1 MKARWRDRHRVA
13 TIGFLLVLFGVQ
25 EPAAFPDTAGE
36 PLVEQEA
43 VVLLHGLG
51 RSWRSMKPL
60 ESRLSS
66 EGYKVHN
73 FAYPSRDTG
82 PAELVTELERQVETC
97 CGESARLHFVGHSL
111 GAILIRIYLADNR
124 PDSLGRVVM
133 LSPPNHGSE
142 IVDSMGDSWI
152 FESVMG
158 PAAEQLGTGPDS
170 LPNTLPPA
178 DYEVGVIAGSAS
190 VNPVGS
196 IIIPGDDDGM
206 VSVCSMRLDGM
217 ADFIVI
223 NKTHAFIMQST
234 TVTAQILEFLENG
247 RFVHSDDSV
256 GIEDLDC
263 PGDKAPVVAEE
274 NGG

>member
-1 MKARWRDRHRVA
+1 MTVRWHDRHEVA
-13 TIGFLLVLFGVQ
+13 MIGFLVLLIVVQ
-25 EPAAFPDTAGE
+25 GPAVLADAVEEPV
-36 PLVEQEA
+36 VEQET

-60 ESRLSS
+60 ENRLSA

-73 FAYPSRDTG
+73 FAYPSRDAG
-82 PAELVTELERQVETC
+82 PAELVAELQRQVATC
-97 CGESARLHFVGHSL
+97 CGESPRLHFVGHSL

-124 PDSLGRVVM
+124 PDRLGRVVM

-152 FESVMG
+152 FESMMG

-178 DYEVGVIAGSAS
+178 DYEVGIIAGSAS

-196 IIIPGDDDGM
+196 MIIPGDDDGM
-206 VSVCSMRLDGM
+206 VSICSMRLDGM
-217 ADFIVI
+217 ADFIVVH
-223 NKTHAFIMQST
+223 KTHAFIMQST
-234 TVTAQILEFLENG
+234 EVTAQILEFLRNG
-247 RFVHSDDSV
+247 RFAHGDDSA
-256 GIEDLDC
+256 GMEDLNC
-263 PGDKAPVVAEE
+263 PADELSAGT
-274 NGG
+274 GGEGG

>member
-1 MKARWRDRHRVA
+1 MKVRWRDRHRVV

-25 EPAAFPDTAGE
+25 EPAAFADTAGE

-51 RSWRSMKPL
+51 RSWRSMNPL
-60 ESRLSS
+60 ESRLLA

-73 FAYPSRDTG
+73 FAYTTRDTN
-82 PAELVTELERQVETC
+82 PDELVLKLEQYVDEC
-97 CGESARLHFVGHSL
+97 CSNSHRLHFVGHSL
-111 GAILIRIYLADNR
+111 GAILIRVLLKESR
-124 PDSLGRVVM
+124 PDNLGRVVM

-142 IVDSMGDSWI
+142 LADSIGDSWLI
-152 FESVMG
+152 ERMLG
-158 PAAEQLGTGPDS
+158 PAAEHLGTDPGS
-170 LPNTLPPA
+170 LPNTLPPV

-190 VNPVGS
+190 VNPMGS
-196 IIIPGDDDGM
+196 IIIPGDDDG
-206 VSVCSMRLDGM
+206 VVAICSMLLDGM
-217 ADFIVI
+217 TDFLVI
-223 NKTHAFIMQST
+223 HKTHTFIMQST
-234 TVTAQILEFLENG
+234 AVTAQIFEFLENG
-247 RFVHSDDSV
+247 RFFHSDDSV